1 MNRTITPSLSSLSL
15 DAPRIHL
22 LCNDT
27 ITPTLIIMNLL
38 KELNLTPVKKT
49 TGRNPIVLRRESL
62 IKGIDKQL
70 SICESLLTDNEFAR
84 DHQTG
89 RKIPSWF
96 WLEDSGNYYLSI
108 NYGKQPMELSR
119 GKFSIVCDSIENV
132 KTSLSLVRESVQMGD
147 FDKQLEKRSKVIRSN
162 FK

>member
-1 MNRTITPSLSSLSL
+1 
-15 DAPRIHL
+15 
-22 LCNDT
+22 
-27 ITPTLIIMNLL
+27 MNLL

-49 TGRNPIVLRRESL
+49 VGRNPLVQRRESL

-70 SICESLLTDNEFAR
+70 TVCESLLTDNEFAR

-96 WLEDSGNYYLSI
+96 WLDDSGNYYLSI
-108 NYGKQPMELSR
+108 NYGKQPMELSK

-132 KTSLSLVRESVQMGD
+132 KTSLSLVRE
-147 FDKQLEKRSKVIRSN
+147 
-162 FK
+162 

>member
-1 MNRTITPSLSSLSL
+1 MK
-15 DAPRIHL
+15 
-22 LCNDT
+22 
-27 ITPTLIIMNLL
+27 LL

-49 TGRNPIVLRRESL
+49 VGRNPIVQRRESL

-70 SICESLLTDNEFAR
+70 SICESLISDNEFAR
-84 DHQTG
+84 DHHTG

-96 WLEDSGNYYLSI
+96 WLDDSGQYYLSI
-108 NYGKQPMELSR
+108 NYGKQPLELSK
-119 GKFSIVCDSIENV
+119 GKFSIICDSIESV
-132 KTSLSLVRESVQMGD
+132 KSSLKLVKESVQMGD

>member
-1 MNRTITPSLSSLSL
+1 MK
-15 DAPRIHL
+15 
-22 LCNDT
+22 
-27 ITPTLIIMNLL
+27 LL

-49 TGRNPIVLRRESL
+49 VGRNPIVQRRESL

-70 SICESLLTDNEFAR
+70 SICESLISDNEFAR
-84 DHQTG
+84 DHHSG

-96 WLEDSGNYYLSI
+96 WLDDSGQYYLSI
-108 NYGKQPMELSR
+108 NYGKQPLELSK
-119 GKFSIVCDSIENV
+119 GMFSIICDSIESV
-132 KTSLSLVRESVQMGD
+132 QSSLNLVRESVQMGD

>member
-1 MNRTITPSLSSLSL
+1 
-15 DAPRIHL
+15 
-22 LCNDT
+22 
-27 ITPTLIIMNLL
+27 MNLL

-49 TGRNPIVLRRESL
+49 VGRNPIVQRRESL

-70 SICESLLTDNEFAR
+70 SICESLISDNEFAR
-84 DHQTG
+84 DHHTG

-96 WLEDSGNYYLSI
+96 WLDDSGQYYLSI
-108 NYGKQPMELSR
+108 NYGKQPLELSK
-119 GKFSIVCDSIENV
+119 GKFSIICDSIESVNSSLKLV
-132 KTSLSLVRESVQMGD
+132 KESVQMGD

>member
-1 MNRTITPSLSSLSL
+1 MK
-15 DAPRIHL
+15 
-22 LCNDT
+22 
-27 ITPTLIIMNLL
+27 LL

-49 TGRNPIVLRRESL
+49 VGRNPIVQRRESL

-70 SICESLLTDNEFAR
+70 SICESLISDNEFAR
-84 DHQTG
+84 DHHTG
-89 RKIPSWF
+89 RRIPSWF
-96 WLEDSGNYYLSI
+96 WLDDSGQYYLSI
-108 NYGKQPMELSR
+108 NYGKQPMELSK

-132 KTSLSLVRESVQMGD
+132 QSSLSIVRESVQMGD

>member
-1 MNRTITPSLSSLSL
+1 MK
-15 DAPRIHL
+15 
-22 LCNDT
+22 
-27 ITPTLIIMNLL
+27 LL

-49 TGRNPIVLRRESL
+49 VGRNPIVQRRESL

-70 SICESLLTDNEFAR
+70 SVCESLISDNEFAR
-84 DHQTG
+84 DHHTG

-96 WLEDSGNYYLSI
+96 WLDDSGQYYLSI
-108 NYGKQPMELSR
+108 NYGKQPMELFK

-132 KTSLSLVRESVQMGD
+132 QSSLSIVRESVQMGD

>member
-1 MNRTITPSLSSLSL
+1 MK
-15 DAPRIHL
+15 
-22 LCNDT
+22 
-27 ITPTLIIMNLL
+27 LL

-49 TGRNPIVLRRESL
+49 VGRNPIVQRRESL

-70 SICESLLTDNEFAR
+70 SICESLISDNEFAR
-84 DHQTG
+84 DHHTG

-96 WLEDSGNYYLSI
+96 WLDDSGQYYLSI
-108 NYGKQPMELSR
+108 NYGKQPLELSK
-119 GKFSIVCDSIENV
+119 GKFSIICDSIESVNSSLKLV
-132 KTSLSLVRESVQMGD
+132 KESVQLGD

>member
-1 MNRTITPSLSSLSL
+1 MK
-15 DAPRIHL
+15 
-22 LCNDT
+22 
-27 ITPTLIIMNLL
+27 LL

-49 TGRNPIVLRRESL
+49 VGRNPIVQRRESL

-84 DHQTG
+84 DHHSG

-96 WLEDSGNYYLSI
+96 WLDDSGQYYLSI
-108 NYGKQPMELSR
+108 NYGKQPMELSK
-119 GKFSIVCDSIENV
+119 GKFSIICESIESVQSSLNLV
-132 KTSLSLVRESVQMGD
+132 KESVQMGD
-147 FDKQLEKRSKVIRSN
+147 FDKQLEKSSKVIRSN

>member
-1 MNRTITPSLSSLSL
+1 MK
-15 DAPRIHL
+15 
-22 LCNDT
+22 
-27 ITPTLIIMNLL
+27 LL

-49 TGRNPIVLRRESL
+49 VGRNPIVQRRESL

-70 SICESLLTDNEFAR
+70 SICESLISDNEFAR
-84 DHQTG
+84 DHHSG

-96 WLEDSGNYYLSI
+96 WLDDSGQYYLSI
-108 NYGKQPMELSR
+108 NYGKQPLELSK
-119 GKFSIVCDSIENV
+119 GKFSIICDSIENV
-132 KTSLSLVRESVQMGD
+132 QSSLNVVRESVQKGG

>member
-1 MNRTITPSLSSLSL
+1 MK
-15 DAPRIHL
+15 
-22 LCNDT
+22 
-27 ITPTLIIMNLL
+27 LL

-49 TGRNPIVLRRESL
+49 VGRNPIVQRRERL

-70 SICESLLTDNEFAR
+70 SICESLISDNEFAR
-84 DHQTG
+84 DHHSG

-96 WLEDSGNYYLSI
+96 WLDDSGQYYLSI
-108 NYGKQPMELSR
+108 NYGKQPLELSK
-119 GKFSIVCDSIENV
+119 GKFSIICDSIESV
-132 KTSLSLVRESVQMGD
+132 QSSLSLVKESVQMGD

>member
-1 MNRTITPSLSSLSL
+1 MK
-15 DAPRIHL
+15 
-22 LCNDT
+22 
-27 ITPTLIIMNLL
+27 LL

-49 TGRNPIVLRRESL
+49 VGRNPIVQRRESL

-84 DHQTG
+84 DHHCG

-96 WLEDSGNYYLSI
+96 WLDDSGQYYLSI
-108 NYGKQPMELSR
+108 NYGKQPMELSK
-119 GKFSIVCDSIENV
+119 GKFSIICESIESVQSSLNLV
-132 KTSLSLVRESVQMGD
+132 KESVQMGD

>member
-1 MNRTITPSLSSLSL
+1 MK
-15 DAPRIHL
+15 
-22 LCNDT
+22 
-27 ITPTLIIMNLL
+27 LL

-49 TGRNPIVLRRESL
+49 VGRNPIVQRRESL

-70 SICESLLTDNEFAR
+70 SICESLISDNEFAR
-84 DHQTG
+84 DHHTG

-96 WLEDSGNYYLSI
+96 WLDDSGQYYLSI
-108 NYGKQPMELSR
+108 NYGKQPLELSK
-119 GKFSIVCDSIENV
+119 GKFSIICDSIENV
-132 KTSLSLVRESVQMGD
+132 QSSLNLVRESVQMGD

>member
-1 MNRTITPSLSSLSL
+1 MK
-15 DAPRIHL
+15 
-22 LCNDT
+22 
-27 ITPTLIIMNLL
+27 LL

-49 TGRNPIVLRRESL
+49 VGRNPIVQRRESL

-70 SICESLLTDNEFAR
+70 SICESLISDNEIAR
-84 DHQTG
+84 DHHSG

-96 WLEDSGNYYLSI
+96 WLDDSGQYYLSI
-108 NYGKQPMELSR
+108 NYGKQPLELSK
-119 GKFSIVCDSIENV
+119 GKFSIICDSIESV
-132 KTSLSLVRESVQMGD
+132 QSSLNLVRESVQMGD

>member
-1 MNRTITPSLSSLSL
+1 MK
-15 DAPRIHL
+15 
-22 LCNDT
+22 
-27 ITPTLIIMNLL
+27 LL

-49 TGRNPIVLRRESL
+49 VGRNPIVQRRESL

-70 SICESLLTDNEFAR
+70 SICESLISDNEFAR
-84 DHQTG
+84 DHHTG

-96 WLEDSGNYYLSI
+96 WLDDSGQYYLSI
-108 NYGKQPMELSR
+108 NYGKQPLELSK
-119 GKFSIVCDSIENV
+119 GKLSIICDSIESVNSSLKLV
-132 KTSLSLVRESVQMGD
+132 KESVQMGD

>member
-1 MNRTITPSLSSLSL
+1 MK
-15 DAPRIHL
+15 
-22 LCNDT
+22 
-27 ITPTLIIMNLL
+27 LL

-49 TGRNPIVLRRESL
+49 VGRNPIVQRRESL

-70 SICESLLTDNEFAR
+70 SICESLISDNEFAR
-84 DHQTG
+84 DHHSG

-96 WLEDSGNYYLSI
+96 WLDDSGQYYLSI
-108 NYGKQPMELSR
+108 NYGKQPLELSK
-119 GKFSIVCDSIENV
+119 GKFSIICDSIESV
-132 KTSLSLVRESVQMGD
+132 QSSLSLVRESVQMGD

>member
-1 MNRTITPSLSSLSL
+1 MK
-15 DAPRIHL
+15 
-22 LCNDT
+22 
-27 ITPTLIIMNLL
+27 LL

-49 TGRNPIVLRRESL
+49 VGRNPIVQRRESL

-70 SICESLLTDNEFAR
+70 SICESLISDNEFAR
-84 DHQTG
+84 DHHTG

-96 WLEDSGNYYLSI
+96 WLDDSGQYYLSI
-108 NYGKQPMELSR
+108 NYGKQPMELSK

-132 KTSLSLVRESVQMGD
+132 QSSLSIVRESVQLGD

>member
-1 MNRTITPSLSSLSL
+1 MK
-15 DAPRIHL
+15 
-22 LCNDT
+22 
-27 ITPTLIIMNLL
+27 LL

-49 TGRNPIVLRRESL
+49 VGRNPIVQRRESL

-70 SICESLLTDNEFAR
+70 SVCESLISDNEFAR
-84 DHQTG
+84 DHHTG

-96 WLEDSGNYYLSI
+96 WLDDSGQYYLSI
-108 NYGKQPMELSR
+108 NYGKQPMELSK

-132 KTSLSLVRESVQMGD
+132 QSSQSIVRESVQMGD
-147 FDKQLEKRSKVIRSN
+147 FDKQLEKISKFIRSN

>member
-1 MNRTITPSLSSLSL
+1 MK
-15 DAPRIHL
+15 
-22 LCNDT
+22 
-27 ITPTLIIMNLL
+27 LL

-49 TGRNPIVLRRESL
+49 VGRNPIVQRRESL

-70 SICESLLTDNEFAR
+70 SICESLISDNEFAR
-84 DHQTG
+84 DHHTG

-96 WLEDSGNYYLSI
+96 WLDDSGQYYLSI
-108 NYGKQPMELSR
+108 NYGKQPLELSK
-119 GKFSIVCDSIENV
+119 GKFSIICDSIESV
-132 KTSLSLVRESVQMGD
+132 QSSLNLVRESVQMGD

>member
-1 MNRTITPSLSSLSL
+1 MK
-15 DAPRIHL
+15 
-22 LCNDT
+22 
-27 ITPTLIIMNLL
+27 LL

-49 TGRNPIVLRRESL
+49 VGRNPIVQRRESL

-84 DHQTG
+84 DHHSG

-96 WLEDSGNYYLSI
+96 WLDDSGQYYLSI
-108 NYGKQPMELSR
+108 NYGKQPMELSK
-119 GKFSIVCDSIENV
+119 GKFSIICDSIESVNSSLKLV
-132 KTSLSLVRESVQMGD
+132 KESVQMGD

>member
-1 MNRTITPSLSSLSL
+1 MK
-15 DAPRIHL
+15 
-22 LCNDT
+22 
-27 ITPTLIIMNLL
+27 LL

-49 TGRNPIVLRRESL
+49 VGRNPIVQRRESL

-70 SICESLLTDNEFAR
+70 SICESLISDNEFAR
-84 DHQTG
+84 DHHTG

-96 WLEDSGNYYLSI
+96 WLDDSGQYYLSI
-108 NYGKQPMELSR
+108 NYGKQPLELSK
-119 GKFSIVCDSIENV
+119 GKFSIICDSIENV
-132 KTSLSLVRESVQMGD
+132 QSSLNVVRESVQKGD

>member
-1 MNRTITPSLSSLSL
+1 
-15 DAPRIHL
+15 
-22 LCNDT
+22 
-27 ITPTLIIMNLL
+27 MNLL

-49 TGRNPIVLRRESL
+49 VGRNPLVLRRESL

-70 SICESLLTDNEFAR
+70 TVCESLLTDNEFAR

-89 RKIPSWF
+89 RKIPCWF
-96 WLEDSGNYYLSI
+96 WLDDSGNYYLSI
-108 NYGKQPMELSR
+108 NYGKQPMELSK
-119 GKFSIVCDSIENV
+119 GKFSIVCDSIEGV
-132 KTSLSLVRESVQMGD
+132 KSSLSLVRESVQKGD

>member
-1 MNRTITPSLSSLSL
+1 MK
-15 DAPRIHL
+15 
-22 LCNDT
+22 
-27 ITPTLIIMNLL
+27 LL

-49 TGRNPIVLRRESL
+49 VGRNPIVQRRESL

-70 SICESLLTDNEFAR
+70 SICESLISDNEFAR
-84 DHQTG
+84 DHHFG

-96 WLEDSGNYYLSI
+96 WLDDSGQYYLSI
-108 NYGKQPMELSR
+108 NYGKQPLELSK
-119 GKFSIVCDSIENV
+119 GKFSIICDSIESV
-132 KTSLSLVRESVQMGD
+132 QSSLNLVRESVQMGD

>member
-1 MNRTITPSLSSLSL
+1 MK
-15 DAPRIHL
+15 
-22 LCNDT
+22 
-27 ITPTLIIMNLL
+27 LL

-49 TGRNPIVLRRESL
+49 VGRNPIVQRLESL

-84 DHQTG
+84 DHHSG

-96 WLEDSGNYYLSI
+96 WLDDSGQYYLSI
-108 NYGKQPMELSR
+108 NYGKQPMELSK
-119 GKFSIVCDSIENV
+119 GKFSIICESIESVQSSLNLV
-132 KTSLSLVRESVQMGD
+132 KESVQMGD

>member
-1 MNRTITPSLSSLSL
+1 MK
-15 DAPRIHL
+15 
-22 LCNDT
+22 
-27 ITPTLIIMNLL
+27 LL

-49 TGRNPIVLRRESL
+49 VGRNPIVQRRESL

-70 SICESLLTDNEFAR
+70 SICESLISDNEFAR
-84 DHQTG
+84 DHHSG

-96 WLEDSGNYYLSI
+96 WLDDSGQYYLSI
-108 NYGKQPMELSR
+108 NYGKQPLELSK
-119 GKFSIVCDSIENV
+119 GKFSIICDSIENV
-132 KTSLSLVRESVQMGD
+132 QSSLSLVRESVQMGD

>member
-1 MNRTITPSLSSLSL
+1 MK
-15 DAPRIHL
+15 
-22 LCNDT
+22 
-27 ITPTLIIMNLL
+27 LL

-49 TGRNPIVLRRESL
+49 VGRNPIVQRRESL

-70 SICESLLTDNEFAR
+70 SICESLISDNEFAR
-84 DHQTG
+84 DHHTG

-96 WLEDSGNYYLSI
+96 WLDDSGQYYLSI
-108 NYGKQPMELSR
+108 NYGKQPMELSK

-132 KTSLSLVRESVQMGD
+132 QSSLFIVRESVQMGD